1 MALLTAG
8 CTAIFASIPY
18 GWQGLAL
25 VGIVALGVEALA
37 ALAVPDV
44 PKFRAWVDREQRI
57 ATRLKK
63 RNLLLVEL
71 HNYGDTQS
79 MASYHQM
86 CSRVQALYQTAG
98 ESSTTLTQLDVEKLD
113 DLTVDYLGLCV
124 LSLSLKK
131 RKETVS
137 EDVLLKRITTVQTQL
152 MNSALST
159 EEERQLR
166 TTLNEYTEA
175 AHRSRRLAIR
185 RNALEATLV
194 AMPDKM
200 EEVYQL
206 VMASPYSSEMG
217 SKLEDSL
224 SRLRIAEE
232 VAAEFD
238 DNYIIGFDPDAALAD
253 TQARYAKAPDGVSQV
268 QPVHTTEGRSAQQG
282 ARRPLRSVKN

>member
-1 MALLTAG
+1 VALLAAG
-8 CTAIFASIPY
+8 CAAIFASIPY
-18 GWQGLAL
+18 GWEGLAL
-25 VGIVALGVEALA
+25 VGVVALGAEALA

-44 PKFRAWVDREQRI
+44 PSFRAWVDREQRI
-57 ATRLKK
+57 AVRLER
-63 RNLLLVEL
+63 RNRLLAEL
-71 HNYGDTQS
+71 NNYGDTQA
-79 MASYHQM
+79 MTSYQQM

-98 ESSTTLTQLDVEKLD
+98 DRGTSLTRPDVEKLD

-137 EDVLLKRITTVQTQL
+137 EDALLKRITTIQTQL
-152 MNSALST
+152 KNSTLPA

-166 TTLNEYTEA
+166 TALTEYSEA
-175 AHRSRRLAIR
+175 AHRSRRLAIHR
-185 RNALEATLV
+185 SALEATLV

-206 VMASPYSSEMG
+206 VMASPYSSEMS
-217 SKLEDSL
+217 SKVEDSL

-238 DNYIIGFDPDAALAD
+238 EDASGEFDTGNTLTD
-253 TQARYAKAPDGVSQV
+253 TQTRLAARLTDISLSEVAADKARA
-268 QPVHTTEGRSAQQG
+268 VHRA
-282 ARRPLRSVKN
+282 PRSVRN

>member
-1 MALLTAG
+1 MALLAAG
-8 CTAIFASIPY
+8 CAAIFASIPY
-18 GWQGLAL
+18 GWEGLAL
-25 VGIVALGVEALA
+25 VGVVALGAEALA

-44 PKFRAWVDREQRI
+44 PSFRAWVDREQRI
-57 ATRLKK
+57 AVRLER
-63 RNLLLVEL
+63 RNRLLAEL
-71 HNYGDTQS
+71 NNYGDTQA
-79 MASYHQM
+79 MTSYQQM

-98 ESSTTLTQLDVEKLD
+98 DRGTSLTRPDVEKLD

-137 EDVLLKRITTVQTQL
+137 EDALLKRITTIQTQL
-152 MNSALST
+152 KNSTLPA

-166 TTLNEYTEA
+166 TALTEYSEA
-175 AHRSRRLAIR
+175 AHRSRRLAIHR
-185 RNALEATLV
+185 SALEATLV

-206 VMASPYSSEMG
+206 VMASPYSSEMS
-217 SKLEDSL
+217 SKVEDSL

-238 DNYIIGFDPDAALAD
+238 EDTLGEFDTGNALTD
-253 TQARYAKAPDGVSQV
+253 TQTRLTATLTDISLSEVAADKARAIHRAP
-268 QPVHTTEGRSAQQG
+268 
-282 ARRPLRSVKN
+282 RSVKN

>member
-1 MALLTAG
+1 MALLAAG
-8 CTAIFASIPY
+8 CAAIFASIPY
-18 GWQGLAL
+18 GWEGLAL
-25 VGIVALGVEALA
+25 VGVVALGAEALA

-44 PKFRAWVDREQRI
+44 PSFRAWVDREQRI
-57 ATRLKK
+57 AVRLER
-63 RNLLLVEL
+63 RNRLLAEL
-71 HNYGDTQS
+71 NNYGDTQA
-79 MASYHQM
+79 MTSYQQM

-98 ESSTTLTQLDVEKLD
+98 DRGTSLTRPDVEKLD

-137 EDVLLKRITTVQTQL
+137 EDALLKRITTIQTQL
-152 MNSALST
+152 KNSTLPA

-166 TTLNEYTEA
+166 TALTEYSEA
-175 AHRSRRLAIR
+175 AHRSRRLAIHR
-185 RNALEATLV
+185 SALEATLV

-206 VMASPYSSEMG
+206 VMASPYSSEMS
-217 SKLEDSL
+217 SKVEDSL

-238 DNYIIGFDPDAALAD
+238 EGTLGEFDTGNALTD
-253 TQARYAKAPDGVSQV
+253 TQTRLTATLTDISLSEVAADKARAIHRAP
-268 QPVHTTEGRSAQQG
+268 
-282 ARRPLRSVKN
+282 RSVKN

>member
-1 MALLTAG
+1 VALLAAG
-8 CTAIFASIPY
+8 CAAIFASIPY
-18 GWQGLAL
+18 GWEGLAL
-25 VGIVALGVEALA
+25 VGVVALGAEALA

-44 PKFRAWVDREQRI
+44 PSFRAWVDREQRI
-57 ATRLKK
+57 AVRLER
-63 RNLLLVEL
+63 RNRLLAEL
-71 HNYGDTQS
+71 NNYGDTQA
-79 MASYHQM
+79 MTSYQQM

-98 ESSTTLTQLDVEKLD
+98 DRGTSLTRPDVEKLD

-137 EDVLLKRITTVQTQL
+137 EDALLKRITTIQTQL
-152 MNSALST
+152 KNSTLPA

-166 TTLNEYTEA
+166 TALTEYSEA
-175 AHRSRRLAIR
+175 AHRSRRLAIHR
-185 RNALEATLV
+185 SALEATLV

-206 VMASPYSSEMG
+206 VMASPYSSEMS
-217 SKLEDSL
+217 SKVEDSL

-238 DNYIIGFDPDAALAD
+238 EDTSGEFDTGNALTD
-253 TQARYAKAPDGVSQV
+253 TQTRLTATLTDISLSEVAADKARAVHRAP
-268 QPVHTTEGRSAQQG
+268 
-282 ARRPLRSVKN
+282 RSVRN

>member
-1 MALLTAG
+1 MALLAAG
-8 CTAIFASIPY
+8 CAAIFASIPY
-18 GWQGLAL
+18 GWEGLAL
-25 VGIVALGVEALA
+25 VGVVALGAEALA

-44 PKFRAWVDREQRI
+44 PSFRAWVDREQRI
-57 ATRLKK
+57 AVRLER
-63 RNLLLVEL
+63 RNRLLAEL
-71 HNYGDTQS
+71 NNYGDTQA
-79 MASYHQM
+79 MTSYQQM

-98 ESSTTLTQLDVEKLD
+98 DRGTSLTRPDVEKLD

-137 EDVLLKRITTVQTQL
+137 EDALLKRITTIQTQL
-152 MNSALST
+152 KNSTLPA

-166 TTLNEYTEA
+166 TALTEYSEA
-175 AHRSRRLAIR
+175 AHRSRRLAIHR
-185 RNALEATLV
+185 SALEATLV

-206 VMASPYSSEMG
+206 VMASPYSSEMS
-217 SKLEDSL
+217 SKVEDSL

-238 DNYIIGFDPDAALAD
+238 EDTSGEFDTGNALTD
-253 TQARYAKAPDGVSQV
+253 TQTRLTATLTDISLSEVAADKARAVHRAP
-268 QPVHTTEGRSAQQG
+268 
-282 ARRPLRSVKN
+282 RSVRN